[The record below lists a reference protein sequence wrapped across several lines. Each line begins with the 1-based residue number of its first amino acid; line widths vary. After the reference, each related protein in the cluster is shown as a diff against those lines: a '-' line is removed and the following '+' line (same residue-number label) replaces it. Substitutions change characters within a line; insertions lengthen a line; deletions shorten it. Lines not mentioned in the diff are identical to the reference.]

1 MPPLQP
7 VGGYLLS
14 SLPGSPRDGDAVGGV
29 DVEGEDVGDEASLL
43 DGRRAAV
50 ALRRRVEVGI
60 KCAAVQL
67 H

>member
-1 MPPLQP
+1 M
-7 VGGYLLS
+7 GGYLLS
-14 SLPGSPRDGDAVGGV
+14 SLPGSPRNGDAVGGV

-50 ALRRRVEVGI
+50 ALRRCVEVGI